1 MRKYMSYKVNFK
13 LQRYKLKAKLHLQKV
28 YKIINEIINKLIVDI
43 YNEDVE

>member
-13 LQRYKLKAKLHLQKV
+13 LQRYKLKIKLHLQKV
-28 YKIINEIINKLIVDI
+28 YKIIKLKYTKLIVNI